1 VEAQFVF
8 VSDLSA
14 AIHDTVTDFTHFT
27 GLRELCLNNCIA
39 LFVKIK
45 FAILQSGEDILV

>member
-14 AIHDTVTDFTHFT
+14 AIHDTVTDFTVFSFHWT
-27 GLRELCLNNCIA
+27 QRVVLEQLYCVVCKN
-39 LFVKIK
+39 
-45 FAILQSGEDILV
+45 